1 MTRQIYMKEHLP
13 RLALFIDA
21 DNIGL
26 RVAPGILDYLSV
38 NWDVSYRRAYGL
50 NLLSEEEI
58 LREHSIVPMEVLN
71 NTHGKNS
78 TDFALVIDA
87 MEELCLGHSEAICIV
102 SADGD
107 FTRLVQRI
115 RERGKN
121 AIVFG
126 KETTAAALRHAS
138 SEFHVIEGL
147 QTTQNAQ
154 QKTETVKKP
163 VGPARKLP
171 QAETEATVR
180 NGLHQVFR
188 KFSANTE
195 IVTLERFGQLLK
207 QSHPNL
213 APPKFGLSRL
223 KVYLERIGGFDI
235 QAIGKSQGIAGN
247 FRVTLPLSN

>member
-1 MTRQIYMKEHLP
+1 MKERLP

-26 RVAPGILDYLSV
+26 HAAPGILARLSM
-38 NWDVSYRRAYGL
+38 NWDVSYRLAYGL
-50 NLLSEEEI
+50 NLLTAEEI
-58 LREHSIVPMEVLN
+58 LRKHSIVPMEVLN
-71 NTHGKNS
+71 NTPGKNS

-115 RERGKN
+115 REKGRT

-126 KETTAAALRHAS
+126 KETTAATLCCAS
-138 SEFHVIEGL
+138 NEFHAIEGL
-147 QTTQNAQ
+147 QVTQKAHLQ
-154 QKTETVKKP
+154 IATSRKP
-163 VGPARKLP
+163 AHPGPKSPR
-171 QAETEATVR
+171 AETEGTIR
-180 NGLHQVFR
+180 KGLQQVFR
-188 KFSANTE
+188 NLSASNQ

-207 QSHPNL
+207 ENHTNL

-223 KVYLERIGGFDI
+223 KPYLERIGGFEI
-235 QAIGKSQGIAGN
+235 QPTRKSDGIAGK
-247 FRVTLPLSN
+247 FRVKLPSSK